1 MLLMGT
7 FLMVLVIV
15 MVMKSPDILRN
26 ITKPAAVAFKFDT
39 SNTKRKGWIRII
51 DHQLVI
57 LSVIQAQD
65 EMMLMMMMIEFV
77 GQGRSSTAQILAKLL
92 RNAVEASL
100 HALEELAEGVAH
112 A

>member
-1 MLLMGT
+1 MIHSAEKHESQVGVEHQKLTGLLPASSPGFAQPVQHAGDEDDDDDDDDDDAM
-7 FLMVLVIV
+7 M
-15 MVMKSPDILRN
+15 MK
-26 ITKPAAVAFKFDT
+26 
-39 SNTKRKGWIRII
+39 
-51 DHQLVI
+51 
-57 LSVIQAQD
+57 
-65 EMMLMMMMIEFV
+65 MMMIGFV